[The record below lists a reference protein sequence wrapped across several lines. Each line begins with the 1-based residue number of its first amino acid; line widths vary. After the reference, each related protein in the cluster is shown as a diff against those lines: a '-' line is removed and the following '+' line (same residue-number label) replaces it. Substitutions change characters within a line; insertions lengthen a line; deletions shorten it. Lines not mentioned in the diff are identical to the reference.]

1 MSEKN
6 THEQDL
12 EWLRE
17 IATGARAEN
26 ALTEK
31 YFNPLG
37 MFFKKNARRQDKA
50 DDLRQQLFYEIT
62 LATRAGKIKI
72 EKTTF
77 IAYLYGVARK
87 KVARSWKVD
96 DRNRQRNVPHDTDDP
111 TPKAVLDKPD
121 LEKSVQDKITLEEL
135 LAKLGPR
142 EREIL
147 FDYYVAGLSGEEIKQ
162 KYGYSSAAAARK
174 DIERIRKRAKE

>member
-31 YFNPLG
+31 YFKPLG

-62 LATRAGKIKI
+62 LAARAGKIKI

-77 IAYLYGVARK
+77 SAFLYGAARNK
-87 KVARSWKVD
+87 LSRSWKVA
-96 DRNRQRNVPHDTDDP
+96 DRDQQRNIPLGADDP
-111 TPKAVLDKPD
+111 TPKAAIDKSD
-121 LEKSVQDKITLEEL
+121 VQKSVLDKITLDEML
-135 LAKLGPR
+135 SKLEPR

-147 FDYYVAGLSGEEIKQ
+147 FDYYVAGLSGEEIKR
-162 KYGYSSAAAARK
+162 KYGYDSAAAARK